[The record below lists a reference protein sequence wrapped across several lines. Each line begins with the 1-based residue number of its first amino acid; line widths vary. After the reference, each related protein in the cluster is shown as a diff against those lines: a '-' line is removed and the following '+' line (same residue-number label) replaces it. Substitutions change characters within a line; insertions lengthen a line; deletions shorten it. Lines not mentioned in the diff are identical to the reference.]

1 MYGSQSDKYLKFDYE
16 LELMNTIIRAQK
28 TESNN
33 YEQWKLNSNSPNE
46 CDSGVDPLYNSS
58 EFNPLKC
65 RPIDRDWIQNTDS
78 TVLKKEVTIV
88 SDFLKFL
95 DNANDSLDHKSLIYI
110 LNNLKNEYNEYID
123 LYLTSLIEFKDIL
136 YEISNFLRQY
146 SNNKD
151 DYIFSFI
158 NGKIIGT
165 NLKIITKYIKEILGN
180 DVKIIGIC
188 LIIIAFSFVLDVPFT
203 IIFII
208 IINYE
213 FREVDNF
220 ANNNN
225 RPNTVKSVETN
236 SERLTE
242 PCHKENINVKSTNN
256 IGKRTKIKK
265 RKTKGGRVGNIPQNQ
280 IDNSPSLSKREN
292 LRALEYIIE
301 AKQFLIEGCKLDE
314 EIFDPTY
321 NRQKDWRKNDSG
333 PKGYLK
339 KYYPPFGLTGIG
351 LKVALIYD
359 DDDIGRSWLADNN
372 NKGECY
378 IFK

>member
-1 MYGSQSDKYLKFDYE
+1 MC
-16 LELMNTIIRAQK
+16 I
-28 TESNN
+28 
-33 YEQWKLNSNSPNE
+33 
-46 CDSGVDPLYNSS
+46 
-58 EFNPLKC
+58 
-65 RPIDRDWIQNTDS
+65 
-78 TVLKKEVTIV
+78 
-88 SDFLKFL
+88 
-95 DNANDSLDHKSLIYI
+95 
-110 LNNLKNEYNEYID
+110 
-123 LYLTSLIEFKDIL
+123 
-136 YEISNFLRQY
+136 
-146 SNNKD
+146 
-151 DYIFSFI
+151 
-158 NGKIIGT
+158 
-165 NLKIITKYIKEILGN
+165 
-180 DVKIIGIC
+180 
-188 LIIIAFSFVLDVPFT
+188 PFT
-203 IIFII
+203 ILLII

-225 RPNTVKSVETN
+225 GPNTFKSVETN
-236 SERLTE
+236 SEKLTQ
-242 PCHKENINVKSTNN
+242 PGHKENINVKPTNN

-359 DDDIGRSWLADNN
+359 DDIGRSWLADNN